1 MVVSAISIAVA
12 APSGSDDGCPSPRQ
26 VTDALSA
33 RLPWAMQPPAQVGP
47 PATLRLALTAAPG
60 GGVRLQLSDT
70 GGETVLVRVL
80 PPSARGKSD
89 CPALAETVALIVD
102 RYLHDVGFEAPPLP
116 PPALP
121 PPAVTRAPP
130 APPAAPPAPDAPRW
144 RIGVGVEGQYGDT
157 RSLDGSLALSLAY
170 ERPVGGTRG
179 GLRLSAGMARA
190 VEAHWQSNQN
200 NQSND
205 ATLQRIPLRLGAYL
219 AFAAGPGQ
227 LEPGVSLGLD
237 LLDAP
242 VTSTPPPREGGGL
255 HAAPSTGA
263 EVAYALPLGKSVF
276 LRGLARGGVA
286 MPYVFRTSAGDEVW
300 STPRT
305 YLELGVESG
314 VSFP

>member
-1 MVVSAISIAVA
+1 MVVTAISIAVA

-116 PPALP
+116 PPAPP
-121 PPAVTRAPP
+121 PPAVTRTPS
-130 APPAAPPAPDAPRW
+130 APPAAPPAPDAPHW
-144 RIGVGVEGQYGDT
+144 RIGVGAEGRYGDT
-157 RSLDGSLALSLAY
+157 GGLDGSLALSLAH
-170 ERPVGGTRG
+170 ERPLRSVRG
-179 GLRLSAGMARA
+179 GLRLSAGMARTA
-190 VEAHWQSNQN
+190 ETRWADR
-200 NQSND
+200 D
-205 ATLQRIPLRLGAYL
+205 ATLQRIPLRLGAYVG
-219 AFAAGPGQ
+219 FAAGPGR

-237 LLDAP
+237 LLDAS
-242 VTSTPPPREGGGL
+242 VTSTTPPREGGGV
-255 HAAPSTGA
+255 HAAPSGAA
-263 EVAYALPLGKSVF
+263 EVAYVLPFGKSVF
-276 LRGLARGGVA
+276 LRGVARGGIGV
-286 MPYVFRTSAGDEVW
+286 PYVFRTSAGDEVW

-305 YLELGVESG
+305 YLEVGVESG